1 MLSFYVVFSNAKGYN
16 VTSFTRFSMKT
27 RPNSELARRLREQRE
42 YLGFTQLEVAGVLG
56 ISRSALSLVESGKRR
71 VRVSELKQ
79 LANLYRCS
87 IRYLLGDEEPAAA
100 LSEATQELL
109 SKVGKLSAK
118 DQAEV
123 LRFAQ
128 FLAYRAS

>member
-1 MLSFYVVFSNAKGYN
+1 
-16 VTSFTRFSMKT
+16 MKT

-56 ISRSALSLVESGKRR
+56 ISRSALSLIESEKRR
-71 VRVSELKQ
+71 VRVPELKQ
-79 LANLYRCS
+79 LANLYKRPVA
-87 IRYLLGDEEPAAA
+87 YFLGEEEAATP
-100 LSEATQELL
+100 LSAATQELL
-109 SKVGKLSAK
+109 SKVGQLSAK

-128 FLAYRAS
+128 FLACRVS